1 MPLPSQIGQSIVT
14 VSDKLQEIGQQGLG
28 TVSGFAGSLSS
39 GASSAAS
46 AFNAFVDK
54 SSALLKQGNLSGASL
69 SGAAAQIV
77 EALQP
82 SSIFRGVPK
91 QAAIPTESKPE
102 NSRPAMVSTLKFP
115 SDLGEHYVQFVFE
128 MYKKDSPLAK
138 DIKTQPVIIQLPMSP
153 NLTENYQASYKTEA
167 LNVFGGLAEQVVKDF
182 ETQKGFDM
190 PAEKAGEQLGKSA
203 MAVAN
208 TSGKAALA
216 SLGATMGMAAVPG
229 LGAAVSRALGASV
242 NPNMAV
248 LFDNIGFR
256 SHQFSFRL
264 NPQTQQESNTI
275 KQIIAMMRQRMLPP
289 KVNNFFFGFPDKVGI
304 KIFPVQPYPI
314 LECVL
319 ESMSINYAPNGPAFY
334 SVSNGGSPVMIEMQL
349 QFKEIVLFTRETA
362 SAFGSTYID
371 YNSNNLDPS
380 NQERDR

>member
-1 MPLPSQIGQSIVT
+1 MPLPSQIGQSVVT
-14 VSDKLQEIGQQGLG
+14 VSDKLQQIGQQGLG
-28 TVSGFAGSLSS
+28 TITGFAGTLSS
-39 GASSAAS
+39 GASQAAS
-46 AFNAFVDK
+46 AFNAFAGKTSD
-54 SSALLKQGNLSGASL
+54 LLKQGNLSASAL
-69 SGAAAQIV
+69 SGAAAQIT

-82 SSIFRGVPK
+82 SSIYKGVPK

-102 NSRPAMVSTLKFP
+102 MSRPKMATTLKFP
-115 SDLGEHYVQFVFE
+115 SDLGEHYVQFIFE
-128 MYKKDSPLAK
+128 TYKKDSPLAK
-138 DIKTQPVIIQLPMSP
+138 EIKTQPAIIQLPMSP

-167 LNVFGGLAEQVVKDF
+167 LNVLGGLAEQTVKDF
-182 ETQKGFDM
+182 EKAGGFNM
-190 PAEKAGEQLGKSA
+190 SAEKAGEQLGKSA
-203 MAVAN
+203 VDVAK

-264 NPQTQQESNTI
+264 NPRTPQESATI
-275 KQIIAMMRQRMLPP
+275 KQIIAIMRQRMLPP
-289 KVNNFFFGFPDKVGI
+289 KVNNFFFGFPDKANI

-334 SVSNGGSPVMIEMQL
+334 SVSSGGAPVMIEMQL

-362 SAFGSTYID
+362 SAFGSTSID
-371 YNSNNLDPS
+371 YNNTS
-380 NQERDR
+380 NQERDQ